1 MELRIYA
8 QMLQRSWWIV
18 ALSALSALAIS
29 LIASLVV
36 TPIYKSSARF
46 IVTPNLSQIDVANL
60 VPSLDTLDKRSI
72 IVTYAEILNSDLMYQ
87 NALISIGLDPS
98 DKKLL
103 SYTRS
108 TIALADANILE
119 QTVQGPDPH
128 LVASLA
134 NSIGQSSIDYI
145 QQLISVYEIKFLDP
159 ATASTLPVRPQPVR
173 DASLALGIGLIL
185 GAGLAILREF
195 LRTPIES
202 LLQRSVI
209 DNSSQA
215 YNRDYLIQRMEETV
229 AQSDTAGLSL
239 GLVRLDGFETFI
251 ELMPQSIS
259 QQVIRQVVQTMK
271 NELKGNDL
279 VGRWTEN
286 TIAILLPNTPGT
298 GAVNVLGRMQ
308 LSLSKPIQFSVDGE
322 TLHLYPKIGIVER
335 QPGASTSSIIEQADR
350 ALTQATHGKSGLVLF
365 RNREIAGIQ

>member
-8 QMLQRSWWIV
+8 QMLQRNWWIV
-18 ALSALSALAIS
+18 TLSALSALAIAIISS
-29 LIASLVV
+29 LII

-72 IVTYAEILNSDLMYQ
+72 ILTYGEILNSDLMYQ
-87 NALISIGLDPS
+87 NAVKSIGLDPS
-98 DKKLL
+98 DEKLL
-103 SYTRS
+103 AYTRS
-108 TIALADANILE
+108 TVALSDANILV
-119 QTVQGPDPH
+119 QTIQGPDPN
-128 LVASLA
+128 LVATLA
-134 NSIGQSSIDYI
+134 NSIGLNSIDYI
-145 QQLISVYEIKFLDP
+145 KQLISVYELKFLDP
-159 ATASTLPVRPQPVR
+159 ATVATTPIRPLPIR
-173 DASLALGIGLIL
+173 DASLALGLGLIF
-185 GAGLAILREF
+185 GTCFAIFREF

-209 DNSSQA
+209 DNNSQA
-215 YNRDYLIQRMEETV
+215 YNRDYLLQRMEETV
-229 AQSDTAGLSL
+229 ALSDTAGMSL
-239 GLVRLDGFETFI
+239 GLVRLDGFKTFI
-251 ELMPQSIS
+251 ELMPHSIS
-259 QQVIRQVVQTMK
+259 QHVIRQVVQTMK

-279 VGRWTEN
+279 VGRWNEN

-298 GAVNVLGRMQ
+298 GAVNVLGRVQ
-308 LSLSKPIQFSVDGE
+308 LSLSKPIKFSADGE

-365 RNREIAGIQ
+365 RNREIAGIH